1 MKFLTTA
8 ILLTICTSVFAQDGE
23 LFAKAKEHHLA
34 NLDKR
39 IVYLQSPSEP
49 KRGTTRNSDT
59 TSRVYQTHFEDYKLK
74 PKDIISIRIASITPG
89 EFDFVKKYEQQL
101 GLIRKLNQYDQGTQG
116 SSGQSRMGMGASGV
130 NGEDEVGDG
139 MNAFMLDRMPTGF
152 ILDPEG
158 NLELPF
164 LGKLV
169 LKGLTISQ
177 TEAFI
182 KEKLKGF
189 FETPVVRIQLLS
201 FHFTILGEVNKE
213 GRFTIFNPNA
223 TIIDAIAIAE
233 NLNDFA
239 DRSGIKIVR
248 MEGDK
253 AHVFYVNMLSE
264 DLLGQSGY
272 FLQPNDLIIVPPL
285 EVRATKKYTL
295 PAATT
300 TFGLITS
307 SISLMVLIITL
318 STR

>member
-1 MKFLTTA
+1 MLRIA
-8 ILLTICTSVFAQDGE
+8 LISILIGLLTSCVP
-23 LFAKAKEHHLA
+23 
-34 NLDKR
+34 NKR
-39 IVYLQSPSEP
+39 IVYLQSPTEP
-49 KRGTTRNSDT
+49 KRGTIKNSDT

-74 PKDIISIRIASITPG
+74 PKDVISIRIASITPG

-116 SSGQSRMGMGASGV
+116 SSGQSRMGGGSGGGGSSS
-130 NGEDEVGDG
+130 GEDGVGDG
-139 MNAFMLDRMPTGF
+139 ISAFMLDRMPTGF
-152 ILDPEG
+152 ILDAEG

-164 LGKLV
+164 IGKLT
-169 LKGLTISQ
+169 LNGLNLTQ
-177 TEAFI
+177 TEAYI
-182 KEKLKGF
+182 KEKLKGY
-189 FETPVVRIQLLS
+189 FETPVVRVQLLS

-213 GRFTIFNPNA
+213 GRYTVFNPNA

-248 MEGDK
+248 MDGDK
-253 AHVFYVNMLSE
+253 AQVFYVNTLSE
-264 DLLGQSGY
+264 DLLGQPGF

-285 EVRATKKYTL
+285 DVRETKKYTL

-307 SISLMVLIITL
+307 SISLLVLIITL